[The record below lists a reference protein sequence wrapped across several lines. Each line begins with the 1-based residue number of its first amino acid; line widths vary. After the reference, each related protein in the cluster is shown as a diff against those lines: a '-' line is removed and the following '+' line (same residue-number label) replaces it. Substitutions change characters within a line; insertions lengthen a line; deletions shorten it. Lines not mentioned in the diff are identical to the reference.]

1 MEPPSP
7 PPVPVLVIS
16 FATLSPE
23 LQVRER
29 TRVRDPSAR
38 ASLLTSGHTPQ
49 VILVTATIA
58 ASLSLVLSAIALYR
72 TLANPPS
79 FTKLVASSARA
90 IADSLDRPENGAA
103 QQPPPPQQQEQQQQQ
118 QQHPV
123 TVAAPAPTPVSR
135 SLSTVAPPSAAQAGN
150 MVPSRL
156 IHATPHTRPTP
167 LPTPSTSMMPPPPP
181 PPQSMPPRPPSLP
194 LAPPLQQEPLL
205 PRARPTAAAA
215 TLVSTALARAKA
227 QENATM
233 PSLPSAPI
241 APTAPSFPAPPSS
254 LPLPPLL
261 PRTLAPA
268 APPLAP
274 TPPRSFSSHGCYGGS
289 SVANAPS
296 AAQTEAAANLMAGLK
311 AAAARASL
319 QRGTPSSSA
328 SLDTRLAW
336 ANGGHNML

>member
-118 QQHPV
+118 QQQPA

-167 LPTPSTSMMPPPPP
+167 LPTPSTSMMPPPP

-233 PSLPSAPI
+233 PSLPCAPI
-241 APTAPSFPAPPSS
+241 VPTASRSVLSLRSPA
-254 LPLPPLL
+254 
-261 PRTLAPA
+261 
-268 APPLAP
+268 
-274 TPPRSFSSHGCYGGS
+274 GCEERK
-289 SVANAPS
+289 NAPS
-296 AAQTEAAANLMAGLK
+296 AYTQQGNTRLPGPATPQRDRTAVAA
-311 AAAARASL
+311 
-319 QRGTPSSSA
+319 SSSQIV
-328 SLDTRLAW
+328 SRLAQSVR
-336 ANGGHNML
+336 AR